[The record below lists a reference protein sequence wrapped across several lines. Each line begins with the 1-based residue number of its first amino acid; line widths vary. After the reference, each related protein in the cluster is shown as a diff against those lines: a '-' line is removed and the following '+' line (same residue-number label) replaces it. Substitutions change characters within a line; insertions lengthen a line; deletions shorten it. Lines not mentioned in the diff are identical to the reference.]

1 MRPDWYLMCIVL
13 GKFTCYLR
21 RCFSKKNKFD
31 KETFLKLLQDWLHK
45 ICLNS
50 WMTSKIFLN
59 LCFLIELLNSE
70 NWICEQLE
78 VIIKFVVSFLKINQC
93 SACSFSSYS
102 SNKASAERS
111 FSYGSFLIYAN
122 FSFSFNLKFNFNLD
136 ENIQCFILVIFQTK
150 IIWIFSSLNI
160 SWSMFRRKKNIST
173 CL

>member
-1 MRPDWYLMCIVL
+1 MCIVL

-122 FSFSFNLKFNFNLD
+122 FPFSFNLKFNFNLD
-136 ENIQCFILVIFQTK
+136 EY
-150 IIWIFSSLNI
+150 
-160 SWSMFRRKKNIST
+160 SMFQSCYFSNKNNMNLLKLEHFLINVLKKENIST